1 MLQDGG
7 AGNAHGPGAEE
18 EEEEGEFCTHW
29 EKWES
34 EEKKEGQKEVNY
46 TDALMYLSKWLE
58 FSALLLLHFFFSRAA
73 KLVL

>member
-1 MLQDGG
+1 M
-7 AGNAHGPGAEE
+7 APGRRRRR
-18 EEEEGEFCTHW
+18 GREFCTHW

-34 EEKKEGQKEVNY
+34 EKKKEGQKEVNY

-58 FSALLLLHFFFSRAA
+58 FSALLLHLFFSRAA